1 MRGILRGIYNLY
13 IPVCGL
19 LIALLLFICFFSKKR
34 IKNKETSIFARLLI
48 YSLIDSIIM
57 CTIIGTAINFGEL
70 NILKL
75 LNKVD
80 YIMYILWTSNFFLYI
95 YYVTT
100 KDNKKADNKYHS
112 MFWISTIFDMF
123 LGILVLILPVNLHS
137 ANNLMYSDGPALSV
151 IYVGCALYVVAIIFC
166 ILSNTK
172 NIKSKKLLPLYAL
185 IPFMILVFVL
195 NKYDQSIV
203 IISAVLSYINLIMY
217 FTIENPDVKMI
228 EQLEIAKSQADRANR
243 AKTDFLSSMSHE
255 IRTPLNAIV
264 GFSDC
269 ITQAETLEEAKENAN
284 DIVSAS
290 QTLLEIVNGILDIS
304 KIEAGKIEIINT
316 AYSSNELF
324 TSTAKLI
331 KARLGSKP
339 LDFKVYIAPD
349 IPPTLYGDHAN
360 LKKILVNI
368 LTNAVKY
375 TDQGFVDFKVNC
387 VINGEICRL
396 MISVEDSG
404 RGIKAKDIDKLFTK
418 FQRLDEDR
426 NTTIEGTGLGLAIT
440 KQLVEMMGG
449 KIIVQSVYG
458 KGSKFT
464 VALDQRIEHK
474 EIVEQKV
481 EIDNNLDLSN
491 KKILV
496 VDDNKLNLKVAA
508 KILSIYKPIVEVLDS
523 GEECIQKIKDGN
535 KYDLILMDDMMPHM
549 RGTEVLNNLK
559 NIEGFNT
566 PVIALTAN
574 AITGMR
580 EKYLKDGFND
590 YLSKPIEKLELYKVL
605 NKYLNNKENI
615 KENSGY
621 KIDEVKQPEIKQP
634 EIIQPEI
641 KKSEI
646 EFYDLSNKKVLV
658 VDDNK
663 LNLKVASNFLK
674 PYNLNIETAESGFV
688 CIDMIKHNGFY
699 DLILMDDMMPDMSG
713 TQTLKKLKEED
724 NYRYPIVVLT
734 ANAIEGMREKYL
746 KDGFTDY
753 LSKPIDKKELNR
765 VLKEVLVDELYNPI
779 KNNIF
784 KEEIEIIG
792 EDNKLNQEYLKN
804 NNVDLSSALNLL
816 GDIDIYNDVMR
827 EFKKGLDE
835 RLEKLRNYKDTN
847 NMNDYA
853 IIIHSIKSDSK
864 YLGFTKLADLS
875 YNHEMKA
882 KENDIN
888 YINENYDSLMEE
900 FENVKDIMTEYLD

>member
-1 MRGILRGIYNLY
+1 MKISI
-13 IPVCGL
+13 GL
-19 LIALLLFICFFSKKR
+19 VLVLISFVYSLFLNISFFSKKHVKSLEINVFGTLMVANFIGLIIEFLCIMSLR
-34 IKNKETSIFARLLI
+34 IYGVNNIISVIINKIFLIYLFLFAGIFSLYVILISTNKINDKSNNFQIFRYFLAFIITIIIVLIFLPFNLYSDNGIYYSFGPCVNFIYLLCSISAILCIFVIIKNIRNIRNKKYVPLIAFVLGTITTTLIQKLYPAVTLATTAETFLIF
-48 YSLIDSIIM
+48 
-57 CTIIGTAINFGEL
+57 
-70 NILKL
+70 
-75 LNKVD
+75 
-80 YIMYILWTSNFFLYI
+80 IMY
-95 YYVTT
+95 
-100 KDNKKADNKYHS
+100 H
-112 MFWISTIFDMF
+112 
-123 LGILVLILPVNLHS
+123 
-137 ANNLMYSDGPALSV
+137 
-151 IYVGCALYVVAIIFC
+151 
-166 ILSNTK
+166 
-172 NIKSKKLLPLYAL
+172 
-185 IPFMILVFVL
+185 
-195 NKYDQSIV
+195 
-203 IISAVLSYINLIMY
+203 
-217 FTIENPDVKMI
+217 TIENPDVKMI

-508 KILSIYKPIVEVLDS
+508 KILSTYKPIVEVLDS

-615 KENSGY
+615 KENSEY

-674 PYNLNIETAESGFV
+674 PYNLNVDTAESGFV

-765 VLKEVLVDELYNPI
+765 VLKEVLVDELYDPI

-900 FENVKDIMTEYLD
+900 FKNVKDIMTEYLD